1 MRKFYE
7 RSEEEFG
14 RSRARLDELIDAA
27 FRPLDET
34 LPGDIPTVSE
44 FRAAARRLQHDFSA
58 LMTVAGQ
65 VLDRLEHLRSTAA
78 ADLEGDYLTFKEQL
92 ENANKAQQAHSILL
106 SDNKRLNTTQ
116 SATLQEEIV
125 TRHAAEISA
134 PAVARLAEVRARL
147 SGHIADLSRI
157 LKEATKKVQ
166 DYSSGSLTAKSKREA
181 CPPEYVSAVRA
192 LIEGAGI
199 QDAADKAKS
208 WITNLTPEGWTDVC
222 NGVLGIYER
231 KVMLGSPPE
240 PSEDLKSEICRL
252 LLGEQRITDRG
263 ATRIYANLND
273 ATVGALLAAVPKNHI
288 ILTYVDEKGRSFSFD
303 KASPGQQAAALLE
316 LLLKQEAGTLIIDQ
330 PEDDLDNKVI
340 MRIVDLIRTS
350 KSKRQLIF
358 STHNPNVVVNGDAD
372 KIISLT
378 TGEIDQRP
386 NNNKVRI
393 AVEEDGAIETTEIRR
408 LITEVM
414 EGGKDAFN
422 LRRRKYRFGQVA

>member
-1 MRKFYE
+1 
-7 RSEEEFG
+7 
-14 RSRARLDELIDAA
+14 
-27 FRPLDET
+27 
-34 LPGDIPTVSE
+34 
-44 FRAAARRLQHDFSA
+44 
-58 LMTVAGQ
+58 
-65 VLDRLEHLRSTAA
+65 
-78 ADLEGDYLTFKEQL
+78 
-92 ENANKAQQAHSILL
+92 
-106 SDNKRLNTTQ
+106 
-116 SATLQEEIV
+116 
-125 TRHAAEISA
+125 
-134 PAVARLAEVRARL
+134 
-147 SGHIADLSRI
+147 
-157 LKEATKKVQ
+157 
-166 DYSSGSLTAKSKREA
+166 
-181 CPPEYVSAVRA
+181 
-192 LIEGAGI
+192 
-199 QDAADKAKS
+199 
-208 WITNLTPEGWTDVC
+208 
-222 NGVLGIYER
+222 
-231 KVMLGSPPE
+231 MLGSPPE